1 MLVMVLF
8 LLLKAKLL
16 VWEQLVIPLEGLVEL
31 GYASYFYVDPEPMVW
46 CLIVQQETRG
56 LLVLVMVLFLL
67 LKAELLV
74 WEQLVIPLE
83 GLVELGY
90 FPTEELVIV

>member
-1 MLVMVLF
+1 
-8 LLLKAKLL
+8 
-16 VWEQLVIPLEGLVEL
+16 
-31 GYASYFYVDPEPMVW
+31 MVW
-46 CLIVQQETRG
+46 YLIVQQETRG

-83 GLVELGY
+83 GLLELGY

>member
-1 MLVMVLF
+1 MV
-8 LLLKAKLL
+8 
-16 VWEQLVIPLEGLVEL
+16 PD
-31 GYASYFYVDPEPMVW
+31 GYAEDKGAAGAGDG
-46 CLIVQQETRG
+46 I
-56 LLVLVMVLFLL
+56 LFPL

-74 WEQLVIPLE
+74 WEQLELPLE